1 MKPSKVIVLFST
13 VASFAGLALWAS
25 IANYNGPTAL
35 FLKTQG
41 S

>member
-25 IANYNGPTAL
+25 IANYNGPPAL
-35 FLKTQG
+35 FLK